1 MFLNFNYSYYQCFE
15 KQWIV
20 VIILVFVMKKI
31 CHQHH
36 YISQHQKGP
45 FTNYIGNHGEG
56 LLDKC
61 QRHYTHW
68 LIRNK
73 VFCFDHHWQHKQMSH
88 QKSQFCWTWS
98 VMIYLGLLDNSWVL
112 SGIAIQS
119 NIFEAIC
126 LKLLQWFYIL
136 ATHGPLVIV
145 FFEFVKKLGV
155 RDLNN

>member
-1 MFLNFNYSYYQCFE
+1 MYWMKFKSIAGIAFPNSLNFWLTKKSIDERLFLL
-15 KQWIV
+15 KQKRES
-20 VIILVFVMKKI
+20 LQKSLTKKSI
-31 CHQHH
+31 DERLL
-36 YISQHQKGP
+36 KRLP
-45 FTNYIGNHGEG
+45 FFAS
-56 LLDKC
+56 
-61 QRHYTHW
+61 THW

-136 ATHGPLVIV
+136 ATHGPFVIV

-155 RDLNN
+155 HDLNN

>member
-1 MFLNFNYSYYQCFE
+1 MKFKSIAGIAFPNSLKFWHTKKSIDE
-15 KQWIV
+15 KLSKRLLFYWS
-20 VIILVFVMKKI
+20 KKRESLTKKSI
-31 CHQHH
+31 DERLL
-36 YISQHQKGP
+36 KRLP
-45 FTNYIGNHGEG
+45 FFAS
-56 LLDKC
+56 
-61 QRHYTHW
+61 THW

-73 VFCFDHHWQHKQMSH
+73 VFCFDHHWQHQQMSH

-119 NIFEAIC
+119 NIFKAIC

-136 ATHGPLVIV
+136 ATHGPFVIV